1 MSTGSMSA
9 KRSGTRP
16 TFYFKLAVGLFVLAV
31 VGVAAY
37 LVLEPVRDLLTSVR
51 VEILSALGLGVVP
64 VGAWLAVLAA
74 AALLKREWLHPE
86 WWRLW
91 IASAALVALIVG

>member
-9 KRSGTRP
+9 KSSGTRP
-16 TFYFKLAVGLFVLAV
+16 TFYFKLVIGLFILAV
-31 VGVAAY
+31 VAVTAYVA
-37 LVLEPVRDLLTSVR
+37 LEPVRDLISSVR

-74 AALLKREWLHPE
+74 TALMKREWLHRNGGGSGSPRQR
-86 WWRLW
+86 WSRC
-91 IASAALVALIVG
+91 